1 MAEKTVAELLQEQNE
16 LLCKQN
22 ELLEEANSRPVYSG
36 PSDVEMAEIRA
47 RRWDAQQGFWGRA
60 MWQNPHRR

>member
-1 MAEKTVAELLQEQNE
+1 MAKTVEELLAEQNE
-16 LLCKQN
+16 LLRKQN
-22 ELLEEANSRPVYSG
+22 ELMEAANNRPVYGG
-36 PSDVEMAEIRA
+36 PSDVEMAEMRA